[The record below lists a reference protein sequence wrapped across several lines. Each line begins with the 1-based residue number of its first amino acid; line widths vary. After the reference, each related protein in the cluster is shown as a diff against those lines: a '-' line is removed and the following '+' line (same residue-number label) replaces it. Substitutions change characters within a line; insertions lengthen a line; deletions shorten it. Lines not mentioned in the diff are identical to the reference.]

1 MSQFQ
6 TDADRWAT
14 VCRRDPA
21 GEGHFVFAVRTTGIY
36 CRPSCPARR
45 PRRENVTF
53 YSRPDQAEQAG
64 YRACRRCVPD
74 GLAPAETRARK
85 VVAACRL
92 IERSE
97 IAPGLEEIAFE
108 IGFNPYHLHRIFKQV
123 TGITPKRYAAWQR
136 AALARARLQ
145 HASSI
150 TDLIYHL
157 GFGAPSRFYDVA
169 RSMLGMSPTAFR
181 DKGQGMAIRYAIADL
196 AERSVLVA
204 ATREGVCAIIDAPAS
219 RDAEENLARLFSRA
233 AAITDDPALAGI
245 VEEALGQIAIPAG
258 ARHLPQDIRRSLFDE
273 RLWVWNVDVPTVA
286 AGTDRFVARM
296 EIGWGELAAGR
307 HQPCATGAHPAD
319 AAGGVAD
326 HERVVRHGPRD
337 HRPGPHEGER
347 AHVDAGHDDGAGTD

>member
-273 RLWVWNVDVPTVA
+273 RLWHFTS
-286 AGTDRFVARM
+286 
-296 EIGWGELAAGR
+296 LALNR
-307 HQPCATGAHPAD
+307 T
-319 AAGGVAD
+319 
-326 HERVVRHGPRD
+326 GPRQ
-337 HRPGPHEGER
+337 ECGEP
-347 AHVDAGHDDGAGTD
+347 APASDAGFRAAA